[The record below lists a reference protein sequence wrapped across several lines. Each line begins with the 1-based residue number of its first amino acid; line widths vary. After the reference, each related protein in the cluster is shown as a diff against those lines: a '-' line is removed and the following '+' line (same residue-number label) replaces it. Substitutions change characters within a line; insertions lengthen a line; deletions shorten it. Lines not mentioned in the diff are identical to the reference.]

1 MSVKPGN
8 RYLSSS
14 VRRRL
19 RSKRVLIVLAM
30 LGVAGVSVGWV
41 SSSESLYYRISKS
54 LETYSEVFRRVSM
67 EYVDEV
73 EPEKFVRIGLDA
85 MLASLDPYT
94 VYMDESQ
101 SEDFDSQV
109 SGRYVGLG
117 LQVGTYDSILTVTA
131 VTQGNAAER
140 AGIRKGDRLLSVDG
154 TRVLYITP
162 KDLRRY
168 TRGERGSTAR
178 VEVLREGRGDT
189 MKFDVVRSEISVRSV
204 TYSARRAD
212 NIGVIK
218 LERFTRKTAQ
228 EMMAAM
234 DSLRK
239 SGPLAGLILDL
250 RDNPGGLLDAAVSV
264 CELFTKTGSV
274 IVSTKG
280 RRQDETRVYTN
291 NSVPY
296 DTECPMIVLV
306 NKSTASAAE
315 IVAGCLQDLDRA
327 VVCGEQTFGKG
338 LVQSQFPLPYGTT
351 LKLTTQRYYCPS
363 GRCIQRRDYSRR
375 TAGSDSVLTPK
386 SFTTIANRP
395 VADASGITPDTAI
408 ADNDLPAAVQEVLR
422 RGLIFKVATQYAA
435 RVTRMPQGFDA
446 QELIPEL
453 ERLVRD
459 QNINPHTSLQKK
471 LEEARL
477 LIAKESHLVDV
488 ERGLRGLEAEMMK
501 QQRNF
506 VRSHAKIFQR
516 LLLEEVSSRFVGETD
531 FLQSSVASDAS
542 ISACADIIRSRSF
555 ARFLQPRVATR

>member
-54 LETYSEVFRRVSM
+54 LETYAEVFRRVSM

-117 LQVGTYDSILTVTA
+117 VQVGTYDSMLTVTA
-131 VTQGNAAER
+131 VTQGNAAEK
-140 AGIRKGDRLLSVDG
+140 AGIRKGDRLLSIDG

-178 VEVLREGRGDT
+178 VEVLREGRSDT
-189 MKFDVVRSEISVRSV
+189 LRFDVVRSEISVRSV

-218 LERFTRKTAQ
+218 LERFSRKTAQ

-274 IVSTKG
+274 IVSTRG
-280 RRQDETRVYTN
+280 RQQDETRVYTN

-363 GRCIQRRDYSRR
+363 GRCIQRRDYSKR
-375 TAGSDSVLTPK
+375 TAGYDSVFTPK
-386 SFTTIANRP
+386 SFATLAKRP

-408 ADNDLPAAVQEVLR
+408 ADNDLPAAVQEVQR

-435 RVTRMPQGFDA
+435 RVSRLPQGFDA

-453 ERLVRD
+453 ERLVRE

-477 LIAKESHLVDV
+477 LTAKEPHLVEV
-488 ERGLRGLEAEMMK
+488 ERGLLGLEAELMK
-501 QQRNF
+501 QERNF

-516 LLLEEVSSRFVGETD
+516 LLREEVSSRFVGETD
-531 FLQSSVASDAS
+531 FLQLSVASDAS
-542 ISACADIIRSRSF
+542 ISACADLIQSRSF

>member
-117 LQVGTYDSILTVTA
+117 LQVGTYDSMLTVTA

-189 MKFDVVRSEISVRSV
+189 LKFDVVRSEISVRSV

-218 LERFTRKTAQ
+218 LERFSRKTAQ

-459 QNINPHTSLQKK
+459 QNINPHASLQKK

-477 LIAKESHLVDV
+477 LTAKESHLVDV

>member
-117 LQVGTYDSILTVTA
+117 LQVGTYDSMLTVTA

-162 KDLRRY
+162 KVLRRY

>member
-117 LQVGTYDSILTVTA
+117 LQVGTYDSMLTVTA